1 MAEHLTIIFDRRDYE
16 ELQEGMTI
24 EEIFNTFIDY
34 QLFREF
40 PGVFEWFNPW
50 DDRNESFFGADDP
63 ERFRSIVTNWNPTID
78 NKVKKCLEELQTA
91 SKESEEKNWINF
103 VMGRLKSN
111 GFDMF
116 ELARSI
122 YVAENIFQYGH
133 DKLVQE
139 DECYWTTTLY
149 KPEEYLAHPEYYGVL
164 EVYYH

>member
-1 MAEHLTIIFDRRDYE
+1 MAEHLTIIFDRRNYE
-16 ELQEGMTI
+16 EWRERMTM

-40 PGVFEWFNPW
+40 PETFEWFEPW
-50 DDRNESFFGADDP
+50 TDSNESFFGADDP
-63 ERFRSIVTNWNPTID
+63 ERFRSIVDNWNSSID
-78 NKVKKCLEELQTA
+78 NKVRNCLEELQTA
-91 SKESEEKNWINF
+91 FKESEEKNWIDF
-103 VMGRLKSN
+103 VMDRLKTKQFS
-111 GFDMF
+111 MF

-122 YVAENIFQYGH
+122 DAAVDIFRYAH